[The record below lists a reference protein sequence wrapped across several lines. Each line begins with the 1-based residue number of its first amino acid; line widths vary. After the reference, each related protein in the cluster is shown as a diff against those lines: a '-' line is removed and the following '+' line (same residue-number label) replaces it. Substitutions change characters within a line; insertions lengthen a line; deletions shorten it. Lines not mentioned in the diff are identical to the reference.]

1 MLLLSFL
8 PFLPFFS
15 VEHKMIMKPNED
27 NKKGRTC
34 ENECSY
40 QLLLK
45 NVQIIVQTS
54 KLLLYI
60 S

>member
-1 MLLLSFL
+1 
-8 PFLPFFS
+8 
-15 VEHKMIMKPNED
+15 MIMKPNED

-34 ENECSY
+34 GNECSY

-45 NVQIIVQTS
+45 NVQIIVQIS